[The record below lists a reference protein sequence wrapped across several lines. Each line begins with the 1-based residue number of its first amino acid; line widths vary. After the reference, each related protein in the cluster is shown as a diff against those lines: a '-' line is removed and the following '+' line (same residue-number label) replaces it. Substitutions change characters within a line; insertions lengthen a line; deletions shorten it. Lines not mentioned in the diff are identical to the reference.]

1 MGIALPPAAE
11 IRNNGEPGTGRNRM
25 VPSGAPAD
33 ASGAELSA
41 NACTFPPFSSTVFN
55 FPPAKNPSKRP
66 SGDQKGD
73 AAPSV
78 PGMAVASLALSER
91 VHTLIAPSRSMA
103 VNASLGSSGQTTAG
117 AEAKTE
123 STE

>member
-1 MGIALPPAAE
+1 
-11 IRNNGEPGTGRNRM
+11 M
-25 VPSGAPAD
+25 VPSGAHAD

-55 FPPAKNPSKRP
+55 FPPAKNPSERP
-66 SGDQKGD
+66 SGDQKGE

-91 VHTLIAPSRSMA
+91 VHSLIDPS
-103 VNASLGSSGQTTAG
+103 
-117 AEAKTE
+117 
-123 STE
+123 